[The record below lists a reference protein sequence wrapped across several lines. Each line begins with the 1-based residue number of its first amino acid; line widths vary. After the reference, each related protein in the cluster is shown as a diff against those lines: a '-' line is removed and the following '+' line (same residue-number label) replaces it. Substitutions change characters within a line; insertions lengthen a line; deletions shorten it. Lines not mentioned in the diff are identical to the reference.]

1 MSSRSG
7 ALVEQ
12 GLQDKQIA
20 VELGISVKTVEKHVG
35 AVLRKTRSPNR
46 TALAH
51 RAAVRSIPERVGRGI
66 PTRGRWGESTLAHR
80 SGCA

>member
-1 MSSRSG
+1 MSNRSG
-7 ALVEQ
+7 GWSSE

-20 VELGISVKTVEKHVG
+20 VELGISTKTVEKHVG

-51 RAAVRSIPERVGRGI
+51 RAAVRSIPEQ
-66 PTRGRWGESTLAHR
+66 P
-80 SGCA
+80 